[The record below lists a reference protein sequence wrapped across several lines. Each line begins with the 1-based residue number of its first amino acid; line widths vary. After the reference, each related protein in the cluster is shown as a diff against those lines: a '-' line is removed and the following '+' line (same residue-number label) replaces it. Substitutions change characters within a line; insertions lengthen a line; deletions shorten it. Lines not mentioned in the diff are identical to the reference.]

1 VISNPDLYCR
11 LYNLVYIK
19 KIGYQNIEYR
29 IQNMEDY
36 TNFQIIQTNGAIN
49 ESLEGIKWR
58 CGKQQ

>member
-1 VISNPDLYCR
+1 MISNPDLYCR

-49 ESLEGIKWR
+49 ESLEGIK
-58 CGKQQ
+58 